1 MKKEKNSTHI
11 THKTFNKR
19 EAKGTHRKINDS
31 ISRYERMIVKQ
42 EISTEDDCVKIE
54 MADDFLRELRGIRE
68 SFLNGK

>member
-1 MKKEKNSTHI
+1 MKKEN
-11 THKTFNKR
+11 THKSFNR
-19 EAKGTHRKINDS
+19 RQIKGTHRKINDS